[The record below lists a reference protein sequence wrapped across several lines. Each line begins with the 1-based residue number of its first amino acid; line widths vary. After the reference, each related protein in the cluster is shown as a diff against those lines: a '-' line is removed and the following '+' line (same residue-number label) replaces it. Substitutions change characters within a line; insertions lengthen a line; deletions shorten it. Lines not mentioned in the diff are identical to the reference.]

1 MSESQAANR
10 KPVSILLAEDDREM
24 RRMLNRILT
33 HEGYTVDACNDGMQ
47 LLEHLES
54 FSQKPK
60 RRYDL
65 IVSDIRMPGFTG
77 LEILDFVHENG
88 DLPPVLLITAF
99 GDERTHAQAEQSG
112 AAAVLDKPF
121 DIDEFSQTVS
131 TILREN
137 RNRLRERAR
146 DEGKSNSPFGVPV
159 DVIFRSVPRY
169 DDLVN
174 RIYEAVLELQ
184 NVAPD
189 ILHCRVILNGTTH
202 TDMAEQCV
210 ARVILTIPGK
220 VFVVDNG
227 HGTNTTQA
235 GLRAGIEELFSI
247 LEGRI
252 RKHQEDIGVP
262 TNDVTASKDPAP

>member
-1 MSESQAANR
+1 MNETAVAGR

-33 HEGYTVDACNDGMQ
+33 HEGYTVDACKDGMQ

-54 FSQKPK
+54 FSEKPN

-137 RNRLRERAR
+137 RNLRRSR
-146 DEGKSNSPFGVPV
+146 IKGDTNSPFGVPV

-169 DDLVN
+169 DDLVS
-174 RIYEAVLELQ
+174 RIYDSVLELR
-184 NVAPD
+184 NVTPD

-202 TDMAEQCV
+202 TDLAEQCIS
-210 ARVILTIPGK
+210 RVILTIPGK

-227 HGTNTTQA
+227 HGTTTSQA
-235 GLRAGIEELFSI
+235 GLMAGIDELFSI

-252 RKHQEDIGVP
+252 RKHVSDIGVR